1 VRIDATR
8 NRTRLLET
16 ARRLVARDGAA
27 VRMDD
32 VASEAGV
39 AVGTLY
45 RHFGT
50 KEALVAAVVEDS
62 VTGIAE
68 RAEATAADIEA
79 GDDAWEAF
87 VGLVHGI
94 AASYEADKA
103 AKAAAG
109 LLGAEAVDTSRL
121 REATSRAEAAVGRVL
136 ELTRGAKAL
145 RDDVTL
151 EDLAVLLAQVP
162 DDPSGAA
169 QQRYLR
175 VVLRGL
181 RAG

>member
-1 VRIDATR
+1 VRSDATR
-8 NRTRLLET
+8 NRRRVLET

-32 VASEAGV
+32 VAGEAGV

-68 RAEATAADIEA
+68 RAEATAAAVEA
-79 GDDAWEAF
+79 GGDAWEAF
-87 VGLVHGI
+87 EELVHGI
-94 AASYEADKA
+94 ATSYEADKA
-103 AKAAAG
+103 AKAAAA
-109 LLGAEAVDTSRL
+109 LLGADAVDTSRL
-121 REATSRAEAAVGRVL
+121 REATTRAEAAVGRVL
-136 ELTRGAKAL
+136 ELAQGARAI
-145 RDDVTL
+145 RDDVTVD
-151 EDLAVLLAQVP
+151 DLAVVLAQVP

-175 VVLRGL
+175 VVLRGV